1 MGTNYALSKPLA
13 TNGLVSL
20 SESLNDYPK
29 LTLVEY
35 GSSLKTRPIGE
46 VLVYGGFTFVLES
59 ISIEKSPII
68 VDNIQDKITY
78 SFVHVVKK
86 LLEFPFL
93 LKNFVDNNK
102 GSSTR
107 KNKDAYLYPIGALI
121 GYARGLK
128 PAGVIESPG
137 FLVEVSKTPGPE
149 ETATLKDFIDPKL
162 EPRQL
167 IYKFRGDTLSFVA
180 LGIGNSIDA
189 AIVRNYTIG
198 YGSTPSFRDSPL
210 SWNKQNNENKEQDL
224 KTKRYKKL
232 KNESYLIYEGNYNPH
247 IPPPQ
252 TADGTKYPRDLS
264 IMFDNSGETKTC
276 KITKYTYNQ
285 PEIEIEATFGYAHAA
300 IELVADPNRP
310 NVQSDNVIRLMSA
323 NVAESGNAY
332 QEVLGAIKSGKF
344 GYPDDANFSNSI
356 IWRLIS
362 VKEKEYIYENV
373 QVNISPLLKNADG
386 TLTPCT
392 LITSGDIAANN
403 TEVLIRELTQGWE
416 LRRFAQEDAQNWT
429 EGSIQ
434 SWLGLSTLVA
444 LGATLQSSS
453 ILAKQQYY
461 WMLYYAKINIE
472 KYLYRK
478 IPIWEQVD
486 YGVETYSEYYKDV
499 DNVDWQVEYIPK
511 SNIAEYS
518 GTGEV
523 DTVAVVFPDA
533 NWSPEL
539 MLVARSRLKMS
550 VGLSGN
556 PDYDPYK
563 RNYYGT
569 NPVSI
574 VSGSEEFEHIKYSV
588 LPSKNTK
595 SKLGDLFNSYT
606 NARTVVSSIAS
617 QVDSSGTV
625 YQDKPYTSV
634 PDYGLVDTP
643 LPKVSPSSVLAQS
656 PSTLDTREDQYS
668 SLQTSRVAQDHSF
681 KNHITTTTFV
691 IADGRP
697 PGATIRKPV
706 FEEIQDD
713 SKSNPYPNTVTFIT
727 SSNDSLYTD
736 VKSSCSVGGAESLG
750 EALSGA
756 QFQLIMDTL
765 NSSSTSVTLHYLAGD
780 LKPSL
785 NGIIPIPGTNATWVV
800 KGCNQTIQFADNL
813 GFPQPIEVEC
823 GLLAYFF
830 IGSKTVQIKDIAGN
844 GKESTSAQVTVAV
857 KGKYGTPKEDIPAGF
872 GRWLDTL

>member
-1 MGTNYALSKPLA
+1 MSTNYSLSKPLA
-13 TNGLVSL
+13 SNGLVSL

-35 GSSLKTRPIGE
+35 GSSIKTKPIGDI
-46 VLVYGGFTFVLES
+46 LNYGGFVFVLES
-59 ISIEKSPII
+59 ISIDKSPI
-68 VDNIQDKITY
+68 VVNNIQDKITY
-78 SFVHVVKK
+78 SYVHVVKK

-102 GSSTR
+102 GTSTR
-107 KNKDAYLYPIGALI
+107 KNKDAYMYPIGSLVA
-121 GYARGLK
+121 YARGLK
-128 PAGVIESPG
+128 PAGYIDSPS
-137 FLVEVSKTPGPE
+137 FLVEISKTPGAE
-149 ETATLKDFIDPKL
+149 ETATLKDFIDSKL

-167 IYKFRGDTLSFVA
+167 VYKFSGDRLSFVS
-180 LGIGNSIDA
+180 LGKGNSIDA
-189 AIVRNYTIG
+189 AIVKNYTIG
-198 YGSTPSFRDSPL
+198 YGAVSSFKNSPL
-210 SWNKQNNENKEQDL
+210 SWNKQNNENQAQDL
-224 KTKRYKKL
+224 KSKKYKKL
-232 KNESYLIYEGNYNPH
+232 KNESYLIYEGNHNPH
-247 IPPPQ
+247 LPPPE
-252 TADGTKYPRDLS
+252 TANGIKYPRDLS

-285 PEIEIEATFGYAHAA
+285 PAVEIEATFGYAHAA

-310 NVQSDNVIRLMSA
+310 NVQSDTVIRLMSE
-323 NVAESGNAY
+323 NVAQSGNAY
-332 QEVLGAIKSGKF
+332 QEVLGAIKSGKY
-344 GYPDDANFSNSI
+344 GYPDDANFSNPI
-356 IWRLIS
+356 VWRLIS

-373 QVNISPLLKNADG
+373 KVSISPLLKNADG

-392 LITSGDIAANN
+392 LISNSDIAANN

-416 LRRFAQEDAQNWT
+416 LRRFAQEDVQNWT

-434 SWLGLSTLVA
+434 SWLGLTTLIALKSTLEN
-444 LGATLQSSS
+444 SS

-499 DNVDWQVEYIPK
+499 DNVDWQVEYISS
-511 SNIAEYS
+511 SNIEELAGS
-518 GTGEV
+518 G
-523 DTVAVVFPDA
+523 DSSSVAVIFPDA

-550 VGLSGN
+550 IGLSGN

-574 VSGSEEFEHIKYSV
+574 TSGSEEFEYIKYSV

-595 SKLGDLFNSYT
+595 SKLGDLFNSYVST
-606 NARTVVSSIAS
+606 AQVVSSIS
-617 QVDSSGTV
+617 NQIDLPGTL
-625 YQDKPYTSV
+625 YQDKPFTAI
-634 PDYGLVDTP
+634 PDYGLKDTP
-643 LPKVSPSSVLAQS
+643 IPKIKPGKVLAS
-656 PSTLDTREDQYS
+656 APTSLDTRDDQYS
-668 SLQTSRVAQDHSF
+668 SLQTSRTAQDHSF
-681 KNHITTTTFV
+681 KNHLTTTTFT

-706 FEEIQDD
+706 YEEVQDD
-713 SKSNPYPNTVTFIT
+713 NRSNPYPNTVTLIT

-736 VKSSCSVGGAESLG
+736 VKASCSIGGAESLG

-756 QFQLIMDTL
+756 RFQLTMDTL
-765 NSSSTSVTLHYLAGD
+765 SASSTSVTLHYLAGD

-800 KGCNQTIQFADNL
+800 KGCTQTIQFADDI
-813 GFPQPIEVEC
+813 GFPQPIDLEC
-823 GLLAYFF
+823 GLLAYFNL
-830 IGSKTVQIKDIAGN
+830 SDKTVQLKDTDNN
-844 GKESTSAQVTVAV
+844 GKDSTSAQVTVAV
-857 KGKYGTPKEDIPAGF
+857 KGKYGTPEEDIPEGF